1 MTLRRTIQDA
11 LNEHMNQEFYASYL
25 YLSMSA
31 YCEEINL
38 PGFAHW
44 MRMQSQEEYSH
55 AMKMFD
61 FIVDQQGRVI
71 LHPIDQPT
79 VEFHSPLD
87 LMQHTLEHERHVT
100 RLINQLY
107 ELAVREKDY
116 PTQVH
121 LQWFVTE
128 QVEEEKVASN
138 IVEQLKMIGEQGA
151 PLLLLDRELAKR
163 GSGMAN
169 GSRGV
174 IAEPSL

>member
-1 MTLRRTIQDA
+1 MTLSRTIQDA

-25 YLSMSA
+25 YLSMAA
-31 YCEEINL
+31 YCEEMNL

-44 MRMQSQEEYSH
+44 MRTQSQEEYSH

-61 FIVDQQGRVI
+61 FIVDQKGRVI
-71 LHPIDQPT
+71 LHPIDQP
-79 VEFHSPLD
+79 VIEFHSSLD
-87 LMQHTLEHERHVT
+87 VLQQALEHERHVT

-121 LQWFVTE
+121 LQWFITE

-138 IVEQLKMIGEQGA
+138 IVEQLKIIGDQGDA
-151 PLLLLDRELAKR
+151 LLLLDRELAKR
-163 GSGMAN
+163 GSGVAT
-169 GSRGV
+169 SSS
-174 IAEPSL
+174 A

>member
-1 MTLRRTIQDA
+1 
-11 LNEHMNQEFYASYL
+11 MNQEFYASYL

-31 YCEEINL
+31 YCEAINL

-44 MRMQSQEEYSH
+44 MRTQSQEEYSH
-55 AMKMFD
+55 AMKMFG
-61 FIVDQQGRVI
+61 FIVDQKGRVI

-79 VEFHSPLD
+79 IEFHSPLD
-87 LMQHTLEHERHVT
+87 LMQQALEHERHVS
-100 RLINQLY
+100 RLIDQLY
-107 ELAVREKDY
+107 ELAVREHDY

-121 LQWFVTE
+121 LQWFIAE

-163 GSGMAN
+163 GSGMAT
-169 GSRGV
+169 GPG
-174 IAEPSL
+174 A

>member
-1 MTLRRTIQDA
+1 MTLSRTIQDA

-31 YCEEINL
+31 YCEEMNL
-38 PGFAHW
+38 PGFAYW
-44 MRMQSQEEYSH
+44 MRTQSQEEYSH

-61 FIVDQQGRVI
+61 FIVEQKGRVI

-79 VEFHSPLD
+79 IEFHSPLD
-87 LMQHTLEHERHVT
+87 LMQQTLEHERHVT

-138 IVEQLKMIGEQGA
+138 IVEQLKMIGGRGDA
-151 PLLLLDRELAKR
+151 LLLLDRELAKR
-163 GSGMAN
+163 GSGVAT
-169 GSRGV
+169 G
-174 IAEPSL
+174 PSA

>member
-1 MTLRRTIQDA
+1 MTLSKTIQDA

-44 MRMQSQEEYSH
+44 MRTQSQEEYSH
-55 AMKMFD
+55 AMNMFD
-61 FIVDQQGRVI
+61 FIVDREGRVI

-79 VEFHSPLD
+79 IEFHSPLD
-87 LMQHTLEHERHVT
+87 LMQQTLEHERHVT
-100 RLINQLY
+100 RLINRLY
-107 ELAVREKDY
+107 ELTVRENDY

-121 LQWFVTE
+121 LQWFITE

-138 IVEQLKMIGEQGA
+138 IVEQLKMIGDQGDA
-151 PLLLLDRELAKR
+151 LLLLDRELAKR
-163 GSGMAN
+163 GSGLAN
-169 GSRGV
+169 GSG
-174 IAEPSL
+174 A

>member
-1 MTLRRTIQDA
+1 MTLNKTIQDA

-38 PGFAHW
+38 PGFADW
-44 MRMQSQEEYSH
+44 MRVQSQEEYIH
-55 AMKMFD
+55 AMKMFG
-61 FIVDQQGRVI
+61 FIVKQKGRVI

-79 VEFHSPLD
+79 IEFHSPLD
-87 LMQHTLEHERHVT
+87 VMQQALEHERHVS

-107 ELAVREKDY
+107 ELAVREHDY

-121 LQWFVTE
+121 LQWFITG

-138 IVEQLKMIGEQGA
+138 IVEQLKMIGEEGDA
-151 PLLLLDRELAKR
+151 LLLLDRELARR
-163 GSGMAN
+163 GSGMVN
-169 GSRGV
+169 ESRGV
-174 IAEPSL
+174 IADPSL